1 VIKPEAFFG
10 LMLSA
15 PVARSGVVQR
25 AVRFHGSV
33 RAARMVVAFAR
44 FTVPAGEGG
53 LVRNTELMRAVGDA
67 QKHSAQTSPARS

>member
-1 VIKPEAFFG
+1 MIKPAGFFG
-10 LMLSA
+10 PMLSA

-33 RAARMVVAFAR
+33 RAAGMAVVFAR

-53 LVRNTELMRAVGDA
+53 FVVGDA
-67 QKHSAQTSPARS
+67 QEALPLDAAGAQLN